1 MKNIIFDLGN
11 VLILFDPSGYVNKSV
26 SPEKREKF
34 LDVVFKS
41 DEWKKLDLGTLSY
54 ENAKKIFKEKLKD
67 CDSEVDMLFG
77 DNLYGLLK
85 PIMKN
90 VELLKNLIYF
100 MGLHCKYLKMVM

>member
-41 DEWKKLDLGTLSY
+41 DEWKKLD
-54 ENAKKIFKEKLKD
+54 
-67 CDSEVDMLFG
+67 
-77 DNLYGLLK
+77 
-85 PIMKN
+85 
-90 VELLKNLIYF
+90 
-100 MGLHCKYLKMVM
+100 